1 MSTPCKS
8 SKILRWQRC
17 KCMKLYETKVSQSMK
32 YRFETT
38 FQLHTLKML
47 TKCIFKTLI
56 KNLYIG
62 PYIYNQV
69 IYKADLIYINLQTK
83 C

>member
-1 MSTPCKS
+1 MSNPCKS
-8 SKILRWQRC
+8 S
-17 KCMKLYETKVSQSMK
+17 KLYETKVSQSMK

-47 TKCIFKTLI
+47 TKCIYKTLI
-56 KNLYIG
+56 KNLYIR
-62 PYIYNQV
+62 PYTYNQV
-69 IYKADLIYINLQTK
+69 IYTGDLIYINLQTK

>member
-1 MSTPCKS
+1 
-8 SKILRWQRC
+8 
-17 KCMKLYETKVSQSMK
+17 MK

-47 TKCIFKTLI
+47 TKCIYKTLI
-56 KNLYIG
+56 KNLYIR
-62 PYIYNQV
+62 PYTYNQV
-69 IYKADLIYINLQTK
+69 IYTGDLIYINLQTK